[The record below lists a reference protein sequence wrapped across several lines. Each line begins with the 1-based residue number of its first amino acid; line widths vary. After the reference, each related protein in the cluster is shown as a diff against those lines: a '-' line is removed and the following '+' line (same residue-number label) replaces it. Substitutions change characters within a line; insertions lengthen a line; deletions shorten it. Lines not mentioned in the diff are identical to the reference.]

1 MAKKYSQDKSKK
13 KGIIT
18 GGVGA
23 VLGLL
28 IYSSVFPTG
37 SFLSKLIMVI
47 VTVICAS
54 LGYIMGSGL
63 DTTKEAPKSRKAVR
77 SANPQVD
84 MLIEKGQ
91 DLLSQI
97 RKENE
102 RIPDPKLS
110 RLMDEMES
118 IAGKIYKVVEERPEK
133 APQVRR
139 FMEYYLPTTLN
150 MLKSYRRLSS
160 SGMDSKKAEETLVK
174 IENAMEVIIG
184 AFKKQ
189 LNTLYRDDILDVS
202 ADMSVLETLLKQ
214 DKLIDDNTALE
225 GNSKPSNL
233 GGSSAFATKE
243 E

>member
-13 KGIIT
+13 KGVIT
-18 GGVGA
+18 GGIGA

-28 IYSSVFPTG
+28 IYSSIFPTN
-37 SFLSKLIMVI
+37 SFLSKLIMVAI
-47 VTVICAS
+47 TVLSAFI
-54 LGYIMGSGL
+54 GYVMGSGL
-63 DTTKEAPKSRKAVR
+63 DTTKQAPKSRKAVR
-77 SANPQVD
+77 STNPQVD

-97 RKENE
+97 REENR
-102 RIPDPKLS
+102 RIPDPTLS

-160 SGMDSKKAEETLVK
+160 SGIDAEKSKETLVK
-174 IENAMEVIIG
+174 IENAMQVIIE

-189 LNTLYRDDILDVS
+189 LATLYRDDILDVG

-214 DKLIDDNTALE
+214 DKLIDENTALE
-225 GNSKPSNL
+225 GNSKPSHFSGN
-233 GGSSAFATKE
+233 SAFATKE